1 MTCRYENT
9 RIASSATIAAVIG
22 STRCGAPAPATART
36 ARIASGPYATDVSAS
51 RDSAD
56 RPSTGVICSR
66 DTSRAPS
73 GGPTRTCQ
81 IAAARPERLSLRAV
95 MLLETRAARRYGE
108 MTRPSRTQAVPRPS
122 TRRVWNG
129 DQRFPA

>member
-1 MTCRYENT
+1 M
-9 RIASSATIAAVIG
+9 
-22 STRCGAPAPATART
+22 
-36 ARIASGPYATDVSAS
+36 IASGPYATDVSAS

-66 DTSRAPS
+66 DTSRARS

-95 MLLETRAARRYGE
+95 MLLETRAGYESYGE
-108 MTRPSRTQAVPRPS
+108 MTRWLS
-122 TRRVWNG
+122 TREIPRAAAAVALAA
-129 DQRFPA
+129 FASCSECT